1 MLRKLEAFAP
11 DFASMNTTEI
21 VELKE
26 DEQNRDEENNPFTE
40 EQVLSGDVKLTE
52 LQLAEFNKN
61 RIGWP
66 KFEQV
71 IEQCQTGKIEVS
83 LTLTLLNKK
92 KFMFQKILHLL
103 GQKLFMD
110 NFKGREVCRS
120 LSRKTL

>member
-1 MLRKLEAFAP
+1 
-11 DFASMNTTEI
+11 MNTTEI

-26 DEQNRDEENNPFTE
+26 EQNRDEESNPFTE